1 MRKPILLL
9 LLSLLTL
16 TAAAQYRNTGD
27 YVTIRLTPDRAD
39 WTYACN
45 DSVRLNVQVV
55 QHNVAVPNITV
66 GYSWGFEQRPALRKD
81 SLRIGETGMADIA
94 LKGADVPG
102 FMTFTANVRIGG
114 DSYTN
119 YINLAFDPLHIKPT
133 TTLPE
138 DFMDWWQSELR
149 KAEAVPLEPV
159 FKHEP
164 EMSNGRADVYMVHF
178 QNHKAGSY
186 IYGML
191 TVPKT
196 PGRHAAVVEYPGA
209 GIHKFQSGNMAWADS
224 DIVCLQI
231 GIHGIPLDMPA
242 EVYQNLTNGGMA
254 NYAYLGLEHRDNYYY
269 RRVYL
274 GAAKAVDFLK
284 SLDYVDSTR
293 IGVYGGSQG
302 GLLSL
307 VVGALKPE
315 VVCVSAA
322 YPAMCENAAS
332 LFGRAEGWPRL
343 FVWRKGTDTPAIRE
357 VVKYFDAVNFA
368 RFVKQDIQFFQGYND
383 HVCMPTTTFSAYNVL
398 GSEVSQEAGKKILIT
413 PYDCSHWLYPE
424 QHAERRRWM
433 CEHLKAQKTVFIPE
447 NPQKRAKKR

>member
-1 MRKPILLL
+1 MRKTLFLLFVLGCL
-9 LLSLLTL
+9 LFVPCS
-16 TAAAQYRNTGD
+16 ASAQYRNTGN

-39 WTYACN
+39 WTYHCKS
-45 DSVRLNVQVV
+45 DVRLELQVIR
-55 QHNVAVPNITV
+55 HNVAIPNVTV
-66 GYSWGFEQRPALRKD
+66 GYTWGYEQRPALTKD
-81 SLRIGETGMADIA
+81 SLRIDKTGKTT
-94 LKGADVPG
+94 LTLHGADVPG
-102 FMTFTANVRIGG
+102 FMTFTANVRIDGEQ
-114 DSYTN
+114 YTN
-119 YINLAFDPLHIKPT
+119 YINLAFDPLRIQPT

-138 DFMDWWQSELR
+138 DFMSWWQAELK
-149 KAEAVPLEPV
+149 KAEQVPLLPV

-164 EMSNGRADVYMVHF
+164 GMSNGKADVYMVHF
-178 QNHKAGSY
+178 QNHKTGSY

-231 GIHGIPLDMPA
+231 GIHGIPLDMEA
-242 EVYQNLTNGGMA
+242 EVYQNLTNGGLA

-269 RRVYL
+269 RRVFL

-307 VVGALKPE
+307 VVAALKPE
-315 VVCVSAA
+315 VRCVSAA
-322 YPAMCENAAS
+322 YPAMCETAGS
-332 LFGRAEGWPRL
+332 RYERAEGWPRL
-343 FVWRKGTDTPAIRE
+343 FVWRKGTDTPQIRD
-357 VVKYFDAVNFA
+357 VVRYFDAVNFA
-368 RFVKQDIQFFQGYND
+368 RFVTQDIQFIQGYND
-383 HVCMPTTTFSAYNVL
+383 HVCMPTTTFSAYNVIPK
-398 GSEVSQEAGKKILIT
+398 GRKILLT

-424 QHAERRRWM
+424 QHAARRQWM
-433 CEHLKAQKTVFIPE
+433 CRML
-447 NPQKRAKKR
+447 R

>member
-1 MRKPILLL
+1 MRKTLFLLFVLGCL
-9 LLSLLTL
+9 LFVPCS
-16 TAAAQYRNTGD
+16 ASAQYRNTGN

-39 WTYACN
+39 WTYRCKS
-45 DSVRLNVQVV
+45 DVRLELQVIR
-55 QHNVAVPNITV
+55 HNVAIPNVTV
-66 GYSWGFEQRPALRKD
+66 GYTWGYEQRPALTKD
-81 SLRIGETGMADIA
+81 SLRIDKTGKTT
-94 LKGADVPG
+94 LSLHGADVPG
-102 FMTFTANVRIGG
+102 FMTFTANVRIDGEQ
-114 DSYTN
+114 YTN
-119 YINLAFDPLHIKPT
+119 YINLAFDPLRIQPT

-138 DFMDWWQSELR
+138 DFMSWWQAELK
-149 KAEAVPLEPV
+149 KAEQVPLMPV

-164 EMSNGRADVYMVHF
+164 GMSNGKADVYMVHF

-231 GIHGIPLDMPA
+231 GIHGIPLDMEA

-269 RRVYL
+269 RRVFL

-307 VVGALKPE
+307 VVAALKPE
-315 VVCVSAA
+315 VRCVSAA
-322 YPAMCENAAS
+322 YPAMCETAGS
-332 LFGRAEGWPRL
+332 RYERAEGWPRL
-343 FVWRKGTDTPAIRE
+343 FVWRKGTDTPQIRD
-357 VVKYFDAVNFA
+357 VVRYFDAVNFA
-368 RFVKQDIQFFQGYND
+368 RFVTQDIQFIQGYND
-383 HVCMPTTTFSAYNVL
+383 HVCMPTTTFSAYNVIPK
-398 GSEVSQEAGKKILIT
+398 GRKILLT

-424 QHAERRRWM
+424 QHAARRQWM
-433 CEHLKAQKTVFIPE
+433 CRML
-447 NPQKRAKKR
+447 R

>member
-1 MRKPILLL
+1 MRKNLFLLFVLGCL
-9 LLSLLTL
+9 LFVPCS
-16 TAAAQYRNTGD
+16 ASAQYRNTGN

-39 WTYACN
+39 WTYRCKS
-45 DSVRLNVQVV
+45 DVRLELQVIR
-55 QHNVAVPNITV
+55 HNVAIPNVTV
-66 GYSWGFEQRPALRKD
+66 GYTWGYEQRPALTKD
-81 SLRIGETGMADIA
+81 SLRIDKTGKTT
-94 LKGADVPG
+94 LTLHGADVPG
-102 FMTFTANVRIGG
+102 FMTFTANVRIDGEQ
-114 DSYTN
+114 YTN
-119 YINLAFDPLHIKPT
+119 YINLAFDPLRIQPT

-138 DFMDWWQSELR
+138 DFMSWWQAELK
-149 KAEAVPLEPV
+149 KAEQVPLMPV

-164 EMSNGRADVYMVHF
+164 GMSNGKADVYMVHF

-231 GIHGIPLDMPA
+231 GIHGIPLDMEA

-269 RRVYL
+269 RRVFL

-307 VVGALKPE
+307 VVAALKPE
-315 VVCVSAA
+315 VRCVSAA
-322 YPAMCENAAS
+322 YPAMCETAGS
-332 LFGRAEGWPRL
+332 RYERAEGWPRL
-343 FVWRKGTDTPAIRE
+343 FVWRKGTDTPQIRD
-357 VVKYFDAVNFA
+357 VVRYFDAVNFA
-368 RFVKQDIQFFQGYND
+368 RFVTQDIQFIQGYND
-383 HVCMPTTTFSAYNVL
+383 HVCMPTTTFSAYNIIPK
-398 GSEVSQEAGKKILIT
+398 GRKILLT

-424 QHAERRRWM
+424 QHAARRQWM
-433 CEHLKAQKTVFIPE
+433 CRML
-447 NPQKRAKKR
+447 R

>member
-1 MRKPILLL
+1 MRKTLFLLFVLGCL
-9 LLSLLTL
+9 LFVPCS
-16 TAAAQYRNTGD
+16 ASAQYRNTGN

-39 WTYACN
+39 WTYHCKS
-45 DSVRLNVQVV
+45 DVRLELQVIR
-55 QHNVAVPNITV
+55 HNVAIPNVTV
-66 GYSWGFEQRPALRKD
+66 GYTWGYEQRPALTKD
-81 SLRIGETGMADIA
+81 SLRIDKTGKTT
-94 LKGADVPG
+94 LTLHGADVPG
-102 FMTFTANVRIGG
+102 FMTFTANVRIDGEQ
-114 DSYTN
+114 YTN
-119 YINLAFDPLHIKPT
+119 YINLAFDPLRIQPT

-138 DFMDWWQSELR
+138 DFMSWWQAELK
-149 KAEAVPLEPV
+149 KAEQVPLMPV

-164 EMSNGRADVYMVHF
+164 GMSNGKADVYMVHF

-231 GIHGIPLDMPA
+231 GIHGIPLDMEA

-269 RRVYL
+269 RRVFL

-307 VVGALKPE
+307 VVAALKPE
-315 VVCVSAA
+315 VRCVSAA
-322 YPAMCENAAS
+322 YPAMCETAGS
-332 LFGRAEGWPRL
+332 RYERAEGWPRL
-343 FVWRKGTDTPAIRE
+343 FVWRKGTDTPQIRD
-357 VVKYFDAVNFA
+357 VVRYFDAVNFA
-368 RFVKQDIQFFQGYND
+368 RFVTQDIQFIQGYND
-383 HVCMPTTTFSAYNVL
+383 HVCMPTTTFSAYNVIPK
-398 GSEVSQEAGKKILIT
+398 GRKILLT

-424 QHAERRRWM
+424 QHAARRQWM
-433 CEHLKAQKTVFIPE
+433 CRML
-447 NPQKRAKKR
+447 R

>member
-1 MRKPILLL
+1 MRKTLFLLFVLGCL
-9 LLSLLTL
+9 LFVPCS
-16 TAAAQYRNTGD
+16 ASAQYRNTGN

-39 WTYACN
+39 WTYRCKS
-45 DSVRLNVQVV
+45 DVRLELQVIR
-55 QHNVAVPNITV
+55 HNVAIPNVTV
-66 GYSWGFEQRPALRKD
+66 GYTWGYEQRPALTKD
-81 SLRIGETGMADIA
+81 SLRIDKTGKTT
-94 LKGADVPG
+94 LTLHGADVPG
-102 FMTFTANVRIGG
+102 FMTFTANVRIDGEQ
-114 DSYTN
+114 YTN
-119 YINLAFDPLHIKPT
+119 YINLAFDPLRIQPT

-138 DFMDWWQSELR
+138 DFMSWWQAELK
-149 KAEAVPLEPV
+149 KAEQVPLLPV

-164 EMSNGRADVYMVHF
+164 GMSNGKADVYMVHF

-231 GIHGIPLDMPA
+231 GIHGIPLDMEA

-269 RRVYL
+269 RRVFL

-307 VVGALKPE
+307 VVAALKPE
-315 VVCVSAA
+315 VRCVSAA
-322 YPAMCENAAS
+322 YPAMCETAGS
-332 LFGRAEGWPRL
+332 RYERAEGWPRL
-343 FVWRKGTDTPAIRE
+343 FVWRKGTDTPQIRD
-357 VVKYFDAVNFA
+357 VVRYFDAVNFDTVDDH
-368 RFVKQDIQFFQGYND
+368 RFYYIGMDIPKQQIDWSLSDDYRVKDQVKYRRINF
-383 HVCMPTTTFSAYNVL
+383 PSA
-398 GSEVSQEAGKKILIT
+398 
-413 PYDCSHWLYPE
+413 
-424 QHAERRRWM
+424 
-433 CEHLKAQKTVFIPE
+433 KAKRKTIDW
-447 NPQKRAKKR
+447 

>member
-1 MRKPILLL
+1 MRKTLFLLFVLGCL
-9 LLSLLTL
+9 LFVPCS
-16 TAAAQYRNTGD
+16 ASAQYRNTGN

-39 WTYACN
+39 WTYRCKS
-45 DSVRLNVQVV
+45 DVRLELQVIR
-55 QHNVAVPNITV
+55 HNVAIPNVTV
-66 GYSWGFEQRPALRKD
+66 DYTWGYEQRPALTKD
-81 SLRIGETGMADIA
+81 SLRIDKTGKTT
-94 LKGADVPG
+94 LTLRGADVPG
-102 FMTFTANVRIGG
+102 FMTFTANVRIDGEQ
-114 DSYTN
+114 YTN
-119 YINLAFDPLHIKPT
+119 YINLAFDPLRIQPT

-138 DFMDWWQSELR
+138 DFMSWWQAELK
-149 KAEAVPLEPV
+149 KAEQVPLMPV

-164 EMSNGRADVYMVHF
+164 GMSNGKADVYMVHF

-231 GIHGIPLDMPA
+231 GIHGIPLDMEA

-307 VVGALKPE
+307 VVAALKPE
-315 VVCVSAA
+315 VRCVSAA
-322 YPAMCENAAS
+322 YPAMCETAGS
-332 LFGRAEGWPRL
+332 RYERAEGWPRL
-343 FVWRKGTDTPAIRE
+343 FVWRKGTDTPQIRD
-357 VVKYFDAVNFA
+357 VVRYFDAVNFA
-368 RFVKQDIQFFQGYND
+368 RFVTQDIQFIQGYND
-383 HVCMPTTTFSAYNVL
+383 HVCMPTTTFSAYNVIPK
-398 GSEVSQEAGKKILIT
+398 GRKILLT

-424 QHAERRRWM
+424 QHAARRQWM
-433 CEHLKAQKTVFIPE
+433 CRML
-447 NPQKRAKKR
+447 R

>member
-1 MRKPILLL
+1 MRKTLFLLFVLGCL
-9 LLSLLTL
+9 LFVPCS
-16 TAAAQYRNTGD
+16 ASAQYRNTGN

-39 WTYACN
+39 WTYRCKS
-45 DSVRLNVQVV
+45 DVRLELQVIR
-55 QHNVAVPNITV
+55 HNVAIPNVTV
-66 GYSWGFEQRPALRKD
+66 GYTWGYEQRPALTKD
-81 SLRIGETGMADIA
+81 SLRIDKTGKTT
-94 LKGADVPG
+94 LTLHGADVPG
-102 FMTFTANVRIGG
+102 FMTFTANVRIDGEQ
-114 DSYTN
+114 YTN
-119 YINLAFDPLHIKPT
+119 YINLAFDPLRIQPT

-138 DFMDWWQSELR
+138 DFMSWWQTELK
-149 KAEAVPLEPV
+149 KAEQVPLMPV

-164 EMSNGRADVYMVHF
+164 GMSNGKADVYMVHF

-196 PGRHAAVVEYPGA
+196 PGKHAAVVEYPGA

-231 GIHGIPLDMPA
+231 GIHGIPLDMEA

-269 RRVYL
+269 RRVFL

-307 VVGALKPE
+307 VVAALKPE
-315 VVCVSAA
+315 VRCVSAA
-322 YPAMCENAAS
+322 YPAMCETAGS
-332 LFGRAEGWPRL
+332 RYERAEGWPRL
-343 FVWRKGTDTPAIRE
+343 FVWRKGTDTPQIRD
-357 VVKYFDAVNFA
+357 VVRYFDAVNFA
-368 RFVKQDIQFFQGYND
+368 RFVTQDIQFIQGYND
-383 HVCMPTTTFSAYNVL
+383 HVCMPTTTFSAYNVIPK
-398 GSEVSQEAGKKILIT
+398 GRKILLT

-424 QHAERRRWM
+424 QHAARRQWM
-433 CEHLKAQKTVFIPE
+433 CRML
-447 NPQKRAKKR
+447 R

>member
-1 MRKPILLL
+1 MRKTLFLLFVLGCL
-9 LLSLLTL
+9 LFVPCS
-16 TAAAQYRNTGD
+16 ASAQYRNTGN

-39 WTYACN
+39 WTYRCKS
-45 DSVRLNVQVV
+45 DVRLELQVIR
-55 QHNVAVPNITV
+55 HNVAIPNVTV
-66 GYSWGFEQRPALRKD
+66 SYTWGYEQRPALTKD
-81 SLRIGETGMADIA
+81 SLRIDKTGKTT
-94 LKGADVPG
+94 LTLHGADVPG
-102 FMTFTANVRIGG
+102 FMTFTANVRIDGEQ
-114 DSYTN
+114 YTN
-119 YINLAFDPLHIKPT
+119 YINLAFDPLRIQPT

-138 DFMDWWQSELR
+138 DFMSWWQAELK
-149 KAEAVPLEPV
+149 KAEQVPLMPV

-164 EMSNGRADVYMVHF
+164 GMSNGKADVYMVHF

-196 PGRHAAVVEYPGA
+196 PGKHAAVVEYPGA

-231 GIHGIPLDMPA
+231 GIHGIPLDMEA

-269 RRVYL
+269 RRVFL

-307 VVGALKPE
+307 VVAALKPE
-315 VVCVSAA
+315 VRCVSAA
-322 YPAMCENAAS
+322 YPAMCETAGS
-332 LFGRAEGWPRL
+332 RYERAEGWPRL
-343 FVWRKGTDTPAIRE
+343 FVWRKGTDTPQIRD
-357 VVKYFDAVNFA
+357 VVRYFDAVNFA
-368 RFVKQDIQFFQGYND
+368 RFVTQDIQFIQGYND
-383 HVCMPTTTFSAYNVL
+383 HVCMPTTTFSAYNVIPK
-398 GSEVSQEAGKKILIT
+398 GRKILLT

-424 QHAERRRWM
+424 QHAARRQWM
-433 CEHLKAQKTVFIPE
+433 CRML
-447 NPQKRAKKR
+447 R

>member
-1 MRKPILLL
+1 MRKTLFLLFVLGCL
-9 LLSLLTL
+9 LFVPCSVS
-16 TAAAQYRNTGD
+16 AQYRNTGN

-39 WTYACN
+39 WTYRCKS
-45 DSVRLNVQVV
+45 DVRLELQVIR
-55 QHNVAVPNITV
+55 HNVAIPNVTV
-66 GYSWGFEQRPALRKD
+66 GYTWGYEQRPALTKD
-81 SLRIGETGMADIA
+81 SLRIDKTGKTT
-94 LKGADVPG
+94 LTLRGADVPG
-102 FMTFTANVRIGG
+102 FMTFTANVRIDGEQ
-114 DSYTN
+114 YTN
-119 YINLAFDPLHIKPT
+119 YINLAFDPLRIQPT

-138 DFMDWWQSELR
+138 DFMSWWQAELK
-149 KAEAVPLEPV
+149 KAEQVPLLPV

-164 EMSNGRADVYMVHF
+164 GMSNGKADVYMVHF

-231 GIHGIPLDMPA
+231 GIHGIPLDMEA

-269 RRVYL
+269 RRVFL

-307 VVGALKPE
+307 VVAALKPE
-315 VVCVSAA
+315 VRCVSAA
-322 YPAMCENAAS
+322 YPAMCETAGS
-332 LFGRAEGWPRL
+332 RYERAEGWPRL
-343 FVWRKGTDTPAIRE
+343 FVWRKGTDTPQIRD
-357 VVKYFDAVNFA
+357 VVRYFDAVNFA
-368 RFVKQDIQFFQGYND
+368 RFVTQDIQFIQGYND
-383 HVCMPTTTFSAYNVL
+383 HVCMPTTTFSAYNVIPK
-398 GSEVSQEAGKKILIT
+398 GRKILLT

-424 QHAERRRWM
+424 QHAARRQWM
-433 CEHLKAQKTVFIPE
+433 CRML
-447 NPQKRAKKR
+447 R

>member
-1 MRKPILLL
+1 MRKTLFLLFVLGCL
-9 LLSLLTL
+9 LFVPCS
-16 TAAAQYRNTGD
+16 ASAQYRNTGN

-39 WTYACN
+39 WTYRCKS
-45 DSVRLNVQVV
+45 DVRLELQVIR
-55 QHNVAVPNITV
+55 HNVAIPNVTV
-66 GYSWGFEQRPALRKD
+66 GYTWGYEQRPALTKD
-81 SLRIGETGMADIA
+81 SLRIDKTGKTT
-94 LKGADVPG
+94 LTLHGADVPG
-102 FMTFTANVRIGG
+102 FMTFTANVRIDGEQ
-114 DSYTN
+114 YTN
-119 YINLAFDPLHIKPT
+119 YINLAFDPLRIQPT

-138 DFMDWWQSELR
+138 DFMSWWQAELK
-149 KAEAVPLEPV
+149 KAEQVPLMPV

-164 EMSNGRADVYMVHF
+164 GMSNGKADVYMVHF

-231 GIHGIPLDMPA
+231 GIHGIPLDMEA

-269 RRVYL
+269 RRVFL

-307 VVGALKPE
+307 VVAALKPE
-315 VVCVSAA
+315 VRCVSAA
-322 YPAMCENAAS
+322 YPAMCETAGS
-332 LFGRAEGWPRL
+332 RYERAEGWPRL
-343 FVWRKGTDTPAIRE
+343 FVWRKGTDTPQIRD
-357 VVKYFDAVNFA
+357 VVRYFDAVNFA
-368 RFVKQDIQFFQGYND
+368 RFVTQDIQFIQGYND
-383 HVCMPTTTFSAYNVL
+383 HVCMPTTTFSAYNVIPK
-398 GSEVSQEAGKKILIT
+398 GRKILLT

-424 QHAERRRWM
+424 QHAARRQWM
-433 CEHLKAQKTVFIPE
+433 CRML
-447 NPQKRAKKR
+447 R

>member
-1 MRKPILLL
+1 MRKTLFLLFVLGCL
-9 LLSLLTL
+9 LFVPCS
-16 TAAAQYRNTGD
+16 ASAQYRNTGN

-39 WTYACN
+39 WTYRCKS
-45 DSVRLNVQVV
+45 DVRLELQVIR
-55 QHNVAVPNITV
+55 HNVAIPNVTV
-66 GYSWGFEQRPALRKD
+66 GYTWGYEQRPALTKD
-81 SLRIGETGMADIA
+81 SLRIDKTGKTT
-94 LKGADVPG
+94 LTLHGADVPG
-102 FMTFTANVRIGG
+102 FMTFTANVRIDGEQ
-114 DSYTN
+114 YTN
-119 YINLAFDPLHIKPT
+119 YINLAFDPLRIQPT

-138 DFMDWWQSELR
+138 DFMSWWQAEL
-149 KAEAVPLEPV
+149 KNAEQVPLMPV

-164 EMSNGRADVYMVHF
+164 GMSNGKADVYMVHF

-196 PGRHAAVVEYPGA
+196 PGKHAAVVEYPGA

-231 GIHGIPLDMPA
+231 GIHGIPLDMEA

-269 RRVYL
+269 RRVFL

-307 VVGALKPE
+307 VVAALKPE
-315 VVCVSAA
+315 VRCVSAA
-322 YPAMCENAAS
+322 YPAMCETAGS
-332 LFGRAEGWPRL
+332 RYERAEGWPRL
-343 FVWRKGTDTPAIRE
+343 FVWRKGTDTPQIRD
-357 VVKYFDAVNFA
+357 VVRYFDAVNFA
-368 RFVKQDIQFFQGYND
+368 RFVTQDIQFIQGYND
-383 HVCMPTTTFSAYNVL
+383 HVCMPTTTFSAYNVIPK
-398 GSEVSQEAGKKILIT
+398 GRKILLT

-424 QHAERRRWM
+424 QHAARRQWM
-433 CEHLKAQKTVFIPE
+433 CRML
-447 NPQKRAKKR
+447 R

>member
-1 MRKPILLL
+1 MKRILHILLL
-9 LLSLLTL
+9 TL
-16 TAAAQYRNTGD
+16 MAAGVSAQYRNTGS
-27 YVTIRLTPDRAD
+27 YVTVRMTPDRAD
-39 WTYACN
+39 WTYSCR
-45 DSVRLNVQVV
+45 DNVHLSLFVER
-55 QHNVAVPNITV
+55 HNVAIPNVTV
-66 GYSWGFEQRPALRKD
+66 SYSWGYEQRPAILKD
-81 SLRIGETGMADIA
+81 SLRIDKSGIA
-94 LKGADVPG
+94 TVTLKGADKPG
-102 FMTFTANVRIGG
+102 FMTFTATVKVDGE
-114 DSYTN
+114 SYTN
-119 YINLAFDPLHIKPT
+119 YINLAFDPLKIKPT

-138 DFMDWWQSELR
+138 DFMTWWQSELR
-149 KAEAVPLEPV
+149 KAEAVPLQPV

-164 EMSNGRADVYMVHF
+164 EMSNGKADVYMVHF

-196 PGRHAAVVEYPGA
+196 AGKHAAVVEYPGA

-242 EVYQNLTNGGMA
+242 EVYQNLTNGGMT

-307 VVGALKPE
+307 VVAALKPE
-315 VVCVSAA
+315 VRCVSAA
-322 YPAMCENAAS
+322 YPAMCETAGS
-332 LFGRAEGWPRL
+332 RYDRAEGWPRL
-343 FVWRKGTDTPAIRE
+343 FVWRKGTDIQQIRD
-357 VVKYFDAVNFA
+357 VVPYFDAVNFA
-368 RFVKQDIQFFQGYND
+368 RFVTQDIQFFQGYND

-398 GSEVSQEAGKKILIT
+398 PKGHKTLIT

-424 QHAERRRWM
+424 QHAARIRWM
-433 CEHLKAQKTVFIPE
+433 CRHLKQTQFSTYK
-447 NPQKRAKKR
+447 Q

>member
-1 MRKPILLL
+1 MRKNLFLLFVLGCL
-9 LLSLLTL
+9 LFVPCS
-16 TAAAQYRNTGD
+16 ASAQYRNTGN

-39 WTYACN
+39 WTYRCKS
-45 DSVRLNVQVV
+45 DVRLELQVIR
-55 QHNVAVPNITV
+55 HNVAIPNVTV
-66 GYSWGFEQRPALRKD
+66 GYTWGYEQRPALTKD
-81 SLRIGETGMADIA
+81 SLRIDKIGKTT
-94 LKGADVPG
+94 LTLHGADVPG
-102 FMTFTANVRIGG
+102 FMTFTANVRIDGEQ
-114 DSYTN
+114 YTN
-119 YINLAFDPLHIKPT
+119 YINLAFDPLRIQPT

-138 DFMDWWQSELR
+138 DFMSWWQAELK
-149 KAEAVPLEPV
+149 KAEQVPLMPV

-164 EMSNGRADVYMVHF
+164 GMSNGKADVYMVHF

-231 GIHGIPLDMPA
+231 GIHGIPLDMEA

-307 VVGALKPE
+307 VVAALKPE
-315 VVCVSAA
+315 VRCVSAA
-322 YPAMCENAAS
+322 YPAMCETAGS
-332 LFGRAEGWPRL
+332 RYERAEGWPRL
-343 FVWRKGTDTPAIRE
+343 FVWRKGTDTPQIRD
-357 VVKYFDAVNFA
+357 VVRYFDAVNFA
-368 RFVKQDIQFFQGYND
+368 RFVTQDIQFIQGYND
-383 HVCMPTTTFSAYNVL
+383 HVCMPTTTFSAYNVIPK
-398 GSEVSQEAGKKILIT
+398 GRKILLT

-424 QHAERRRWM
+424 QHAARRQWM
-433 CEHLKAQKTVFIPE
+433 CRML
-447 NPQKRAKKR
+447 R

>member
-1 MRKPILLL
+1 MRKTLFLLFVLGCL
-9 LLSLLTL
+9 LFVPCS
-16 TAAAQYRNTGD
+16 ASAQYRNTGN

-39 WTYACN
+39 WTYRCKS
-45 DSVRLNVQVV
+45 DVRLELQVIR
-55 QHNVAVPNITV
+55 HNVAIPNVTV
-66 GYSWGFEQRPALRKD
+66 GYTWGYEQRPALTKD
-81 SLRIGETGMADIA
+81 SLRIDKTGKTT
-94 LKGADVPG
+94 LTLHGADVPG
-102 FMTFTANVRIGG
+102 FMTFTANVRIDGEQ
-114 DSYTN
+114 YTN
-119 YINLAFDPLHIKPT
+119 YINLAFDPLRIQPT

-138 DFMDWWQSELR
+138 DFMSWWQAELK
-149 KAEAVPLEPV
+149 KAEQVPLMPV

-164 EMSNGRADVYMVHF
+164 GMSNGKADVYMVHF

-196 PGRHAAVVEYPGA
+196 PGKHAAVVEYPGA

-231 GIHGIPLDMPA
+231 GIHGIPLDMEA

-269 RRVYL
+269 RRVFL

-307 VVGALKPE
+307 VVAALKPE
-315 VVCVSAA
+315 VRCVSAA
-322 YPAMCENAAS
+322 YPAMCETAGS
-332 LFGRAEGWPRL
+332 RYERAEGWPRL
-343 FVWRKGTDTPAIRE
+343 FVWRKGTETPQIRD
-357 VVKYFDAVNFA
+357 VVRYFDAVNFA
-368 RFVKQDIQFFQGYND
+368 RFVTQDIQFIQGYND
-383 HVCMPTTTFSAYNVL
+383 HVCMPTTTFSAYNVIPK
-398 GSEVSQEAGKKILIT
+398 GRKILLT

-424 QHAERRRWM
+424 QHAARRQWM
-433 CEHLKAQKTVFIPE
+433 CRML
-447 NPQKRAKKR
+447 R

>member
-1 MRKPILLL
+1 MRKTLFLLFVLGCL
-9 LLSLLTL
+9 LFVPCS
-16 TAAAQYRNTGD
+16 ASAQYRNTGN

-39 WTYACN
+39 WTYHCKS
-45 DSVRLNVQVV
+45 DVRLELQVIR
-55 QHNVAVPNITV
+55 HNVAIPNVTV
-66 GYSWGFEQRPALRKD
+66 GYTWGYEQRPALTKD
-81 SLRIGETGMADIA
+81 SLRIDKTGKTT
-94 LKGADVPG
+94 LTLHGADVPG
-102 FMTFTANVRIGG
+102 FMTFTANVRIDGEQ
-114 DSYTN
+114 YTN
-119 YINLAFDPLHIKPT
+119 YINLAFDPLRIQPT

-138 DFMDWWQSELR
+138 DFMSWWQAELK
-149 KAEAVPLEPV
+149 KAEQVPLMPV

-164 EMSNGRADVYMVHF
+164 GMSNGKADVYMVHF

-231 GIHGIPLDMPA
+231 GIHGIPLDMEA

-307 VVGALKPE
+307 VVAALKPE
-315 VVCVSAA
+315 VRCVSAA
-322 YPAMCENAAS
+322 YPAMCETAGS
-332 LFGRAEGWPRL
+332 RYERAEGWPRL
-343 FVWRKGTDTPAIRE
+343 FVWRKGTDTPQIRD
-357 VVKYFDAVNFA
+357 VVRYFDAVNFA
-368 RFVKQDIQFFQGYND
+368 RFVTQDIQFIQGYND
-383 HVCMPTTTFSAYNVL
+383 HVCMPTTTFSAYNVIPK
-398 GSEVSQEAGKKILIT
+398 GRKILLT

-424 QHAERRRWM
+424 QHAARRQWM
-433 CEHLKAQKTVFIPE
+433 CRML
-447 NPQKRAKKR
+447 R

>member
-1 MRKPILLL
+1 MRKTLFLLFVLGCL
-9 LLSLLTL
+9 LFVPCS
-16 TAAAQYRNTGD
+16 AQYRNTGN
-27 YVTIRLTPDRAD
+27 YVTVRLTPDRAD
-39 WTYACN
+39 WTYRCKS
-45 DSVRLNVQVV
+45 DVRLELQVIR
-55 QHNVAVPNITV
+55 HNVAIPNVTV
-66 GYSWGFEQRPALRKD
+66 GYTWGYEQRPALTKD
-81 SLRIGETGMADIA
+81 SLRIDKTGKTT
-94 LKGADVPG
+94 LTLRGADVPG
-102 FMTFTANVRIGG
+102 FMTFTANVRIDGEQ
-114 DSYTN
+114 YTN
-119 YINLAFDPLHIKPT
+119 YINLAFDPLRIQPT

-138 DFMDWWQSELR
+138 DFMSWWQAELK
-149 KAEAVPLEPV
+149 KAEQVPLMPV

-164 EMSNGRADVYMVHF
+164 GMSNGKADVYMVHF

-196 PGRHAAVVEYPGA
+196 PGKHAAVVEYPGA

-231 GIHGIPLDMPA
+231 GIHGIPLDMEA

-269 RRVYL
+269 RRVFL

-307 VVGALKPE
+307 VVAALKPE
-315 VVCVSAA
+315 VRCVSAA
-322 YPAMCENAAS
+322 YPAMCETAGS
-332 LFGRAEGWPRL
+332 RYERAEGWPRL
-343 FVWRKGTDTPAIRE
+343 FVWRKGTDTPQIRD
-357 VVKYFDAVNFA
+357 VVRYFDAVNFA
-368 RFVKQDIQFFQGYND
+368 RFVTQDIQFIQGYND
-383 HVCMPTTTFSAYNVL
+383 HVCMPTTTFSAYNVIPK
-398 GSEVSQEAGKKILIT
+398 GRKILLT

-424 QHAERRRWM
+424 QHAARRQWM
-433 CEHLKAQKTVFIPE
+433 CRML
-447 NPQKRAKKR
+447 R

>member
-1 MRKPILLL
+1 MKKQINTSSPKVGEGDRLRWRSMTLLL
-9 LLSLLTL
+9 LVLCSLLL
-16 TAAAQYRNTGD
+16 APSLSAQYRNIGN
-27 YVTIRLTPDRAD
+27 YVRIQLELERGA
-39 WTYACN
+39 WNYSCN
-45 DSVRLNVQVV
+45 SNVRLDIRVIQN
-55 QHNVAVPNITV
+55 NVALSDVTV
-66 GYSWGFEQRPALRKD
+66 GYTWGYEQQPAILKD
-81 SLRIGETGMADIA
+81 SLRIGKSGMASIS
-94 LKGADVPG
+94 LKGGDKPG
-102 FMTFTANVRIGG
+102 FMTFTATVQVDGE
-114 DSYTN
+114 SYTN
-119 YINLAFDPLHIKPT
+119 YINLGFDPMKIQPT

-138 DFMDWWQSELR
+138 DFMSWWQDELK
-149 KAEAVPLEPV
+149 KAEAVPLLPV

-164 EMSNGRADVYMVHF
+164 EMSNGKADVYMVHF

-196 PGRHAAVVEYPGA
+196 QGKHAAVVEYPGA

-269 RRVYL
+269 RRVCL

-302 GLLSL
+302 GYLSL

-315 VVCVSAA
+315 VRCVSAA
-322 YPAMCENAAS
+322 YPAMCETAGS
-332 LFGRAEGWPRL
+332 RYERAEGWPRL
-343 FVWRKGTDTPAIRE
+343 FVWRKGTDTPQIRD
-357 VVKYFDAVNFA
+357 VVRYFDAVNFA
-368 RFVKQDIQFFQGYND
+368 RFVTQDLQFIQGYND
-383 HVCMPTTTFSAYNVL
+383 HVCMPTTTFSAYNVIPK
-398 GSEVSQEAGKKILIT
+398 GRKILIT
-413 PYDCSHWLYPE
+413 PL
-424 QHAERRRWM
+424 R
-433 CEHLKAQKTVFIPE
+433 
-447 NPQKRAKKR
+447 

>member
-1 MRKPILLL
+1 MRKTLFLLFVLGCL
-9 LLSLLTL
+9 LFVPCS
-16 TAAAQYRNTGD
+16 ASAQYRNTGN

-39 WTYACN
+39 WTYHCKS
-45 DSVRLNVQVV
+45 DVRLELQVIR
-55 QHNVAVPNITV
+55 HNVAIPNVTV
-66 GYSWGFEQRPALRKD
+66 GYTWGYEQRPALTKD
-81 SLRIGETGMADIA
+81 SLRIDKTGKTT
-94 LKGADVPG
+94 LTLHGADVPG
-102 FMTFTANVRIGG
+102 FMTFTANVRIDGEQ
-114 DSYTN
+114 YTN
-119 YINLAFDPLHIKPT
+119 YINLAFDPLRIQPT

-138 DFMDWWQSELR
+138 DFMSWWQAELK
-149 KAEAVPLEPV
+149 KAEQVPLMPV

-164 EMSNGRADVYMVHF
+164 GMSNGKADVYMVHF

-196 PGRHAAVVEYPGA
+196 PGKHAAVVEYPGA

-231 GIHGIPLDMPA
+231 GIHGIPLDMEA

-269 RRVYL
+269 RRVFL

-307 VVGALKPE
+307 VVAALKPE
-315 VVCVSAA
+315 VRCVSVA
-322 YPAMCENAAS
+322 YPAMCETAGS
-332 LFGRAEGWPRL
+332 RYERAEGWPRL
-343 FVWRKGTDTPAIRE
+343 FVWRKGTDTPQIRD
-357 VVKYFDAVNFA
+357 VVRYFDAVNFA
-368 RFVKQDIQFFQGYND
+368 RFVTQDLQFIQGYND
-383 HVCMPTTTFSAYNVL
+383 HVCMPTTTFSAYNVIPK
-398 GSEVSQEAGKKILIT
+398 GRKILLT

-424 QHAERRRWM
+424 QHAARRQWM
-433 CEHLKAQKTVFIPE
+433 CRML
-447 NPQKRAKKR
+447 R

>member
-1 MRKPILLL
+1 MRKTLFLLFVLGCL
-9 LLSLLTL
+9 LFVPCS
-16 TAAAQYRNTGD
+16 ASAQYRNTGN

-39 WTYACN
+39 WTYHCKS
-45 DSVRLNVQVV
+45 DVRLELQVIR
-55 QHNVAVPNITV
+55 HNVAIPNVTV
-66 GYSWGFEQRPALRKD
+66 GYTWGYEQRPALTKD
-81 SLRIGETGMADIA
+81 SLRIDKTGKTT
-94 LKGADVPG
+94 LTLHGADVPG
-102 FMTFTANVRIGG
+102 FMTFTANVRIDGEQ
-114 DSYTN
+114 YTN
-119 YINLAFDPLHIKPT
+119 YINLAFDPLRIQPT

-138 DFMDWWQSELR
+138 DFMSWWQAELK
-149 KAEAVPLEPV
+149 KAEQVPLMPV

-164 EMSNGRADVYMVHF
+164 GMSNGKADVYMVHF

-196 PGRHAAVVEYPGA
+196 PGKHAAVVEYPGA

-231 GIHGIPLDMPA
+231 GIHGIPLDMEA

-269 RRVYL
+269 RRVFL

-307 VVGALKPE
+307 VVAALKPE
-315 VVCVSAA
+315 VRCVSAA
-322 YPAMCENAAS
+322 YPAMCETAGS
-332 LFGRAEGWPRL
+332 RYERAEGWPRL
-343 FVWRKGTDTPAIRE
+343 FVWRKGTDTPQIRD
-357 VVKYFDAVNFA
+357 VVRYFDAVNFA
-368 RFVKQDIQFFQGYND
+368 RFVTQDIQFIQGYND
-383 HVCMPTTTFSAYNVL
+383 HVCMPTTTFSAYNVIPK
-398 GSEVSQEAGKKILIT
+398 GRKILLT

-424 QHAERRRWM
+424 QHAARRQWM
-433 CEHLKAQKTVFIPE
+433 CRML
-447 NPQKRAKKR
+447 R

>member
-1 MRKPILLL
+1 MRKTLFLLFVLGCL
-9 LLSLLTL
+9 LFVPCS
-16 TAAAQYRNTGD
+16 ASAQYRNTGN

-39 WTYACN
+39 WTYHCKS
-45 DSVRLNVQVV
+45 DVRLELQVIR
-55 QHNVAVPNITV
+55 HNVAIPNVTV
-66 GYSWGFEQRPALRKD
+66 GYTWGYEQRPALTKD
-81 SLRIGETGMADIA
+81 SLRIDKTGKTT
-94 LKGADVPG
+94 LTLRGADVPG
-102 FMTFTANVRIGG
+102 FMTFTANVRIDGEQ
-114 DSYTN
+114 YTN
-119 YINLAFDPLHIKPT
+119 YINLAFDPLRIQPT

-138 DFMDWWQSELR
+138 DFMSWWQAELK
-149 KAEAVPLEPV
+149 KAEQVPLMPV

-164 EMSNGRADVYMVHF
+164 GMSNGKADVYMVHF

-196 PGRHAAVVEYPGA
+196 PGKHAAVVEYPGA

-231 GIHGIPLDMPA
+231 GIHGIPLDMEA

-269 RRVYL
+269 RRVFL

-307 VVGALKPE
+307 VVAALKPE
-315 VVCVSAA
+315 VRCVSAA
-322 YPAMCENAAS
+322 YPAMCETAGS
-332 LFGRAEGWPRL
+332 RYERAEGWPRL
-343 FVWRKGTDTPAIRE
+343 FVWRKGTDTPQIRD
-357 VVKYFDAVNFA
+357 VVRYFDAVNFA
-368 RFVKQDIQFFQGYND
+368 RFVTQDIQFIQGYND
-383 HVCMPTTTFSAYNVL
+383 HVCMPTTTFSAYNVIPK
-398 GSEVSQEAGKKILIT
+398 GRKILLT

-424 QHAERRRWM
+424 QHAARRQWM
-433 CEHLKAQKTVFIPE
+433 CRML
-447 NPQKRAKKR
+447 R

>member
-1 MRKPILLL
+1 MRKTLFLLFVLGCL
-9 LLSLLTL
+9 LFVPCS
-16 TAAAQYRNTGD
+16 ASAQYRNTGN

-39 WTYACN
+39 WTYRCKS
-45 DSVRLNVQVV
+45 DVRLELQVIR
-55 QHNVAVPNITV
+55 HNVAIPNVTV
-66 GYSWGFEQRPALRKD
+66 GYTWGYEQRPALTKD
-81 SLRIGETGMADIA
+81 SLRIDKTGKTT
-94 LKGADVPG
+94 LTLHGADVPG
-102 FMTFTANVRIGG
+102 FMTFTANVRIDGEQ
-114 DSYTN
+114 YTN
-119 YINLAFDPLHIKPT
+119 YINLAFDPLRIQPT

-138 DFMDWWQSELR
+138 DFMSWWQAELK
-149 KAEAVPLEPV
+149 KAEQVPLLPV

-164 EMSNGRADVYMVHF
+164 GMSNGKADVYMVHF

-231 GIHGIPLDMPA
+231 GIHGIPLDMEA

-269 RRVYL
+269 RRVFL

-307 VVGALKPE
+307 VVAALKPE
-315 VVCVSAA
+315 VRCVSAT
-322 YPAMCENAAS
+322 YPAMCETAGS
-332 LFGRAEGWPRL
+332 RYERAEGWPRL
-343 FVWRKGTDTPAIRE
+343 FVWRKGTDTPQIRD
-357 VVKYFDAVNFA
+357 VVRYFDAVNFA
-368 RFVKQDIQFFQGYND
+368 RFVTQDIQFIQGYND
-383 HVCMPTTTFSAYNVL
+383 HVCMPTTTFSAYNVIPK
-398 GSEVSQEAGKKILIT
+398 GRKILLT

-424 QHAERRRWM
+424 QHAARRQWM
-433 CEHLKAQKTVFIPE
+433 CRML
-447 NPQKRAKKR
+447 R

>member
-1 MRKPILLL
+1 MRKTLFLLFVLGCL
-9 LLSLLTL
+9 LFVPCS
-16 TAAAQYRNTGD
+16 ASAQYRNTGN

-39 WTYACN
+39 WTYRCKS
-45 DSVRLNVQVV
+45 DVRLELQVIR
-55 QHNVAVPNITV
+55 HNVAIPNVTV
-66 GYSWGFEQRPALRKD
+66 GYTWGYEQRPALTKD
-81 SLRIGETGMADIA
+81 SLRIDKTGKTT
-94 LKGADVPG
+94 LTLHGADVPG
-102 FMTFTANVRIGG
+102 FMTFTANVRIDGEQ
-114 DSYTN
+114 YTN
-119 YINLAFDPLHIKPT
+119 YINLAFDPLRIQPT

-138 DFMDWWQSELR
+138 DFMSWWQAELK
-149 KAEAVPLEPV
+149 KAEQVPLLPV

-164 EMSNGRADVYMVHF
+164 GMSNGKADVYMVHF

-196 PGRHAAVVEYPGA
+196 PGKHAAVVEYPGA

-231 GIHGIPLDMPA
+231 GIHGIPLDMEA

-269 RRVYL
+269 RRVFL

-284 SLDYVDSTR
+284 TLDYVDSTR

-307 VVGALKPE
+307 VVAALKPE
-315 VVCVSAA
+315 VRCVSAA
-322 YPAMCENAAS
+322 YPAMCETAGS
-332 LFGRAEGWPRL
+332 RYERAEGWPRL
-343 FVWRKGTDTPAIRE
+343 FVWRKGTDTPQIRD
-357 VVKYFDAVNFA
+357 VVRYFDAVNFA
-368 RFVKQDIQFFQGYND
+368 RFVTQDIQFIQGYND
-383 HVCMPTTTFSAYNVL
+383 HVCMPTTTFSAYNVIPK
-398 GSEVSQEAGKKILIT
+398 GRKILLT

-424 QHAERRRWM
+424 QHAARRQWM
-433 CEHLKAQKTVFIPE
+433 CRML
-447 NPQKRAKKR
+447 R

>member
-1 MRKPILLL
+1 MKKQLIYTLLVLCSLLL
-9 LLSLLTL
+9 VPYSAL
-16 TAAAQYRNTGD
+16 AQYRNTGN

-39 WTYACN
+39 WTYRCKS
-45 DSVRLNVQVV
+45 DVRLELQVIR
-55 QHNVAVPNITV
+55 HNVAIPNVTV
-66 GYSWGFEQRPALRKD
+66 GYTWGYEQRPALTKD
-81 SLRIGETGMADIA
+81 SLRIDKTGKTT
-94 LKGADVPG
+94 LTLHGADVPG
-102 FMTFTANVRIGG
+102 FMTFTANVRIDGEQ
-114 DSYTN
+114 YTN
-119 YINLAFDPLHIKPT
+119 YINLAFDPLRIQPT

-138 DFMDWWQSELR
+138 DFMSWWQAELK
-149 KAEAVPLEPV
+149 KAEQVPLLPV

-164 EMSNGRADVYMVHF
+164 GMSNGKADVYMVHF

-231 GIHGIPLDMPA
+231 GIHGIPLDMEA

-269 RRVYL
+269 RRVFL

-307 VVGALKPE
+307 VVAALKPE
-315 VVCVSAA
+315 VRCVSAA
-322 YPAMCENAAS
+322 YPAMCETAGS
-332 LFGRAEGWPRL
+332 RYERAEGWPRL
-343 FVWRKGTDTPAIRE
+343 FVWRKGTDTPQIRD
-357 VVKYFDAVNFA
+357 VVRYFDAVNFA
-368 RFVKQDIQFFQGYND
+368 RFVTQDIQFFQGYND
-383 HVCMPTTTFSAYNVL
+383 HVCMPTTTFSAYNVIPK
-398 GSEVSQEAGKKILIT
+398 GRKILLT

-424 QHAERRRWM
+424 QHAARRQWM
-433 CEHLKAQKTVFIPE
+433 CRML
-447 NPQKRAKKR
+447 R

>member
-1 MRKPILLL
+1 MRKQLYTLFLLL
-9 LLSLLTL
+9 LPLVV
-16 TAAAQYRNTGD
+16 AAQYRNTGN
-27 YVTIRLTPDRAD
+27 YVTVRLTPDRAD
-39 WTYACN
+39 WTYRCKS
-45 DSVRLNVQVV
+45 DVRLEVQVIR
-55 QHNVAVPNITV
+55 HNVAVPNVTV
-66 GYSWGFEQRPALRKD
+66 GYTWGYEQRPALLKD
-81 SLRIGETGMADIA
+81 SLRIDKTGKASLT

-102 FMTFTANVRIGG
+102 FMTFTTSVRV
-114 DSYTN
+114 DDETYTN
-119 YINLAFDPLHIKPT
+119 YINLAFEPQRIKPT
-133 TTLPE
+133 TTLPD
-138 DFMDWWQSELR
+138 DFMEWWQSELK
-149 KAEAVPLEPV
+149 KAEAVPLQPV

-164 EMSNGRADVYMVHF
+164 EMSNGKADVYMVHF
-178 QNHKAGSY
+178 LNHKAGSY

-196 PGRHAAVVEYPGA
+196 PGKHAAVVEYPGA

-307 VVGALKPE
+307 VVAALKPE
-315 VVCVSAA
+315 VRCVSAA
-322 YPAMCENAAS
+322 YPAMCETAGS
-332 LFGRAEGWPRL
+332 RYDRAEGWPRL
-343 FVWRKGTDTPAIRE
+343 FVWRKGTDTPQIRE
-357 VVKYFDAVNFA
+357 VVRYFDAVNFA
-368 RFVKQDIQFFQGYND
+368 RFVKQDIQFIQGYND
-383 HVCMPTTTFSAYNVL
+383 HVCMPTTTFSAYNVIPK
-398 GSEVSQEAGKKILIT
+398 GHKTLIT

-424 QHAERRRWM
+424 QHTARRQWM
-433 CEHLKAQKTVFIPE
+433 CRLL
-447 NPQKRAKKR
+447 R

>member
-1 MRKPILLL
+1 MRKTLFLLFVLGCL
-9 LLSLLTL
+9 LFVPCS
-16 TAAAQYRNTGD
+16 ASAQYRNTGN

-39 WTYACN
+39 WTYHCKS
-45 DSVRLNVQVV
+45 DVRLELQVIR
-55 QHNVAVPNITV
+55 HNVAIPNVTV
-66 GYSWGFEQRPALRKD
+66 GYTWGYEQRPALTKD
-81 SLRIGETGMADIA
+81 SLRIDKTGKTT
-94 LKGADVPG
+94 LTLHGADVPG
-102 FMTFTANVRIGG
+102 FMTFTANVRIDGEQ
-114 DSYTN
+114 YTN
-119 YINLAFDPLHIKPT
+119 YINLAFDPLRIQPT

-138 DFMDWWQSELR
+138 DFMSWWQAELK
-149 KAEAVPLEPV
+149 KAEQVPLMPV

-164 EMSNGRADVYMVHF
+164 GMSNGKADVYMVHF

-196 PGRHAAVVEYPGA
+196 PGKHAAVVEYPGA

-231 GIHGIPLDMPA
+231 GIHGIPLDMEA

-269 RRVYL
+269 RRVFL

-307 VVGALKPE
+307 VVAALKPE
-315 VVCVSAA
+315 VRCVSAA
-322 YPAMCENAAS
+322 YPAMCETAGS
-332 LFGRAEGWPRL
+332 RYERAEGWPRL
-343 FVWRKGTDTPAIRE
+343 FVWRKGTDTPQIRD
-357 VVKYFDAVNFA
+357 VVRYFDAVNFA
-368 RFVKQDIQFFQGYND
+368 RFVTQDIQFIQGYND
-383 HVCMPTTTFSAYNVL
+383 HVCMPTTTFSAYNVIPK
-398 GSEVSQEAGKKILIT
+398 GRKILLT
-413 PYDCSHWLYPE
+413 PYDCS
-424 QHAERRRWM
+424 
-433 CEHLKAQKTVFIPE
+433 
-447 NPQKRAKKR
+447 

>member
-1 MRKPILLL
+1 MRKTLFLLFVLGCL
-9 LLSLLTL
+9 LFVPCS
-16 TAAAQYRNTGD
+16 ASAQYRNTGN

-39 WTYACN
+39 WTYRCKS
-45 DSVRLNVQVV
+45 DVRLELQVIR
-55 QHNVAVPNITV
+55 HNVAIPNVTV
-66 GYSWGFEQRPALRKD
+66 GYTWGYEQRPALTKD
-81 SLRIGETGMADIA
+81 SLRIDKTGKTT
-94 LKGADVPG
+94 LTLRGADVPG
-102 FMTFTANVRIGG
+102 FMTFTANVRIDGEQ
-114 DSYTN
+114 YTN
-119 YINLAFDPLHIKPT
+119 YINLAFDPLRIQPT

-138 DFMDWWQSELR
+138 DFMSWWQAELK
-149 KAEAVPLEPV
+149 KAEQVPLLPV

-164 EMSNGRADVYMVHF
+164 GMSNGKADVYMVHF

-196 PGRHAAVVEYPGA
+196 PGKHAAVVEYPGA

-231 GIHGIPLDMPA
+231 GIHGIPLDMEA

-269 RRVYL
+269 RRVFL

-307 VVGALKPE
+307 VVAALKPE
-315 VVCVSAA
+315 VRCVSAA
-322 YPAMCENAAS
+322 YPAMCETAGS
-332 LFGRAEGWPRL
+332 RYERAEGWPRL
-343 FVWRKGTDTPAIRE
+343 FVWRKGTDTPQIRD
-357 VVKYFDAVNFA
+357 VVRYFDAVNFA
-368 RFVKQDIQFFQGYND
+368 RFVTQDIQFIQGYND
-383 HVCMPTTTFSAYNVL
+383 HVCMPTTTFSAYNVIPK
-398 GSEVSQEAGKKILIT
+398 GRKILLT

-424 QHAERRRWM
+424 QHAARRQWM
-433 CEHLKAQKTVFIPE
+433 CRML
-447 NPQKRAKKR
+447 R

>member
-1 MRKPILLL
+1 MRKNLFLLFVLGCL
-9 LLSLLTL
+9 LFVPCS
-16 TAAAQYRNTGD
+16 ASAQYRNTGN

-39 WTYACN
+39 WTYHCKS
-45 DSVRLNVQVV
+45 DVRLELQVIR
-55 QHNVAVPNITV
+55 HNVAIPNVTV
-66 GYSWGFEQRPALRKD
+66 GYTWGYEQRPALTKD
-81 SLRIGETGMADIA
+81 SLRIDKTGKTT
-94 LKGADVPG
+94 LTLHGADVPG
-102 FMTFTANVRIGG
+102 FMTFTANVRIDGEQ
-114 DSYTN
+114 YTN
-119 YINLAFDPLHIKPT
+119 YINLAFDPLRIQPT

-138 DFMDWWQSELR
+138 DFMSWWQAELK
-149 KAEAVPLEPV
+149 KAEQVPLMPV

-164 EMSNGRADVYMVHF
+164 GMSNGKADVYMVHF

-231 GIHGIPLDMPA
+231 GIHGIPLDMEA

-269 RRVYL
+269 RRVFL

-307 VVGALKPE
+307 VVAALKPE
-315 VVCVSAA
+315 VRCVSAA
-322 YPAMCENAAS
+322 YPAMCETAGS
-332 LFGRAEGWPRL
+332 RYERAEGWPRL
-343 FVWRKGTDTPAIRE
+343 FVWRKGTDTPQIRD
-357 VVKYFDAVNFA
+357 VVRYFDAVNFA
-368 RFVKQDIQFFQGYND
+368 RFVTQDIQFIQGYND
-383 HVCMPTTTFSAYNVL
+383 HVCMPTTTFSAYNVIPK
-398 GSEVSQEAGKKILIT
+398 GRKILLT

-424 QHAERRRWM
+424 QHAARRQWM
-433 CEHLKAQKTVFIPE
+433 CRML
-447 NPQKRAKKR
+447 R

>member
-1 MRKPILLL
+1 MRKTLFLLFVLGCL
-9 LLSLLTL
+9 LFVPCS
-16 TAAAQYRNTGD
+16 ASAQYRNTGN
-27 YVTIRLTPDRAD
+27 YVTIRLAPDRAD
-39 WTYACN
+39 WTYRCKS
-45 DSVRLNVQVV
+45 DVRLELQVIR
-55 QHNVAVPNITV
+55 HNVAIPNVTI
-66 GYSWGFEQRPALRKD
+66 GYTWGYEQRPALTKD
-81 SLRIGETGMADIA
+81 SLRIDKTGKTT
-94 LKGADVPG
+94 LTLHGADVPG
-102 FMTFTANVRIGG
+102 FMTFTANVRIDGEQ
-114 DSYTN
+114 YTN
-119 YINLAFDPLHIKPT
+119 YINLAFDPLRIQPT

-138 DFMDWWQSELR
+138 DFMSWWQAELK
-149 KAEAVPLEPV
+149 KAEQVPLMPV

-164 EMSNGRADVYMVHF
+164 GMSNGKADVYMVHF

-196 PGRHAAVVEYPGA
+196 PDKHAAVVEYPGA

-231 GIHGIPLDMPA
+231 GIHGIPLDMEA

-269 RRVYL
+269 RRVFL

-307 VVGALKPE
+307 VVAALKPE
-315 VVCVSAA
+315 VRCVSAA
-322 YPAMCENAAS
+322 YPAMCETAGS
-332 LFGRAEGWPRL
+332 RYERAEGWPRL
-343 FVWRKGTDTPAIRE
+343 FVWRKGTDTPQIRD
-357 VVKYFDAVNFA
+357 VVRYFDAVNFA
-368 RFVKQDIQFFQGYND
+368 RFVTQDIQFIQGYND
-383 HVCMPTTTFSAYNVL
+383 HVCMPTTTFSAYNVIPK
-398 GSEVSQEAGKKILIT
+398 GRKILLT

-424 QHAERRRWM
+424 QHAARRQWM
-433 CEHLKAQKTVFIPE
+433 CRML
-447 NPQKRAKKR
+447 R

>member
-1 MRKPILLL
+1 MKKTILFL

-16 TAAAQYRNTGD
+16 TAAAQFRNTGN
-27 YVTIRLTPDRAD
+27 YVTIRLTPDRSD
-39 WTYACN
+39 WTYTCK
-45 DSVRLNVQVV
+45 SRVRLDVEVV
-55 QHNVAVPNITV
+55 QHNVAVPEVTV
-66 GYSWGFEQRPALRKD
+66 GYSWGPEQRPAVKQD
-81 SLRIGETGMADIA
+81 SLRMGKSGKATVTLSGSQ
-94 LKGADVPG
+94 VPG
-102 FMTFTANVRIGG
+102 FMTFTAKVKVDGET
-114 DSYTN
+114 YTN
-119 YINLAFDPLHIKPT
+119 YINLAFDPLRIKPT

-138 DFMDWWQSELR
+138 DFMSWWQAELK
-149 KAEAVPLEPV
+149 KAEQVPLLPV

-164 EMSNGRADVYMVHF
+164 GMSNGKADVYMVHF

-196 PGRHAAVVEYPGA
+196 PGKHAAVVEYPGA

-231 GIHGIPLDMPA
+231 GIHGIPLDMEA

-307 VVGALKPE
+307 VVAALKPE
-315 VVCVSAA
+315 VRCVSAA
-322 YPAMCENAAS
+322 YPAMCETAGS
-332 LFGRAEGWPRL
+332 RYERAEGWPRL
-343 FVWRKGTDTPAIRE
+343 FVWRKGTDTPQIRD
-357 VVKYFDAVNFA
+357 VVRYFDAVNFA
-368 RFVKQDIQFFQGYND
+368 RFVTQDIQFIQGYND
-383 HVCMPTTTFSAYNVL
+383 HVCMPTTTFSAYNVIPK
-398 GSEVSQEAGKKILIT
+398 GRKILLT

-424 QHAERRRWM
+424 QHAARRQWM
-433 CEHLKAQKTVFIPE
+433 CRML
-447 NPQKRAKKR
+447 R

>member
-1 MRKPILLL
+1 MRKTLFLLFVLGCL
-9 LLSLLTL
+9 LFVPCS
-16 TAAAQYRNTGD
+16 ASAQYRNTGN

-39 WTYACN
+39 WTYRCKS
-45 DSVRLNVQVV
+45 DVRLELQVIR
-55 QHNVAVPNITV
+55 HNVAIPNVTV
-66 GYSWGFEQRPALRKD
+66 GYTWGYEQRPALTKD
-81 SLRIGETGMADIA
+81 SLRIDKTGKTT
-94 LKGADVPG
+94 LTLHGADVPG
-102 FMTFTANVRIGG
+102 FMTFTANVRIDGEQ
-114 DSYTN
+114 YTN
-119 YINLAFDPLHIKPT
+119 YINLAFDPLRIQPT

-138 DFMDWWQSELR
+138 DFMSWWQAELK
-149 KAEAVPLEPV
+149 KAKQVPLLPV

-164 EMSNGRADVYMVHF
+164 GMSNGKADVYMVHF

-196 PGRHAAVVEYPGA
+196 PGKHAAVVEYPGA

-231 GIHGIPLDMPA
+231 GIHGIPLDMEA

-269 RRVYL
+269 RRVFL

-307 VVGALKPE
+307 VVAALNPE
-315 VVCVSAA
+315 VRCVSAA
-322 YPAMCENAAS
+322 YPAMCETAGS
-332 LFGRAEGWPRL
+332 RYERAEGWPRL
-343 FVWRKGTDTPAIRE
+343 FVWRKGTDTPQIRD
-357 VVKYFDAVNFA
+357 VVRYFDAVNFA
-368 RFVKQDIQFFQGYND
+368 RFVTQDIQFIQGYND
-383 HVCMPTTTFSAYNVL
+383 HVCMPTTTFSAYNVIPK
-398 GSEVSQEAGKKILIT
+398 GRKILLT

-424 QHAERRRWM
+424 QHAARRQWM
-433 CEHLKAQKTVFIPE
+433 CRML
-447 NPQKRAKKR
+447 R

>member
-1 MRKPILLL
+1 MRKTLFLLFVLGCL
-9 LLSLLTL
+9 LFVPCS
-16 TAAAQYRNTGD
+16 ASAQYRNTGN

-39 WTYACN
+39 WTYRCKS
-45 DSVRLNVQVV
+45 DVRLELQVIR
-55 QHNVAVPNITV
+55 HNVAIPHVTV
-66 GYSWGFEQRPALRKD
+66 GYTWGYEQRPALTKD
-81 SLRIGETGMADIA
+81 SLRIDKTGKTT
-94 LKGADVPG
+94 LTLRGADVPG
-102 FMTFTANVRIGG
+102 FMTFTANVRIDGEQ
-114 DSYTN
+114 YTN
-119 YINLAFDPLHIKPT
+119 YINLAFDPLRIQPT

-138 DFMDWWQSELR
+138 DFMSWWQAELK
-149 KAEAVPLEPV
+149 KAEQVPLLPV

-164 EMSNGRADVYMVHF
+164 GMSNGKADVYMVHF

-231 GIHGIPLDMPA
+231 GIHGIPLDMEA

-269 RRVYL
+269 RRVFL

-307 VVGALKPE
+307 VVAALKPE
-315 VVCVSAA
+315 VRCVSAA
-322 YPAMCENAAS
+322 YPAMCETAGS
-332 LFGRAEGWPRL
+332 RYERAEGWPRL
-343 FVWRKGTDTPAIRE
+343 FVWRKGTDTPQIRD
-357 VVKYFDAVNFA
+357 VVRYFDAVNFA
-368 RFVKQDIQFFQGYND
+368 RFVTQDIQFIQGYND
-383 HVCMPTTTFSAYNVL
+383 HVCMPTTTFSAYNVIPK
-398 GSEVSQEAGKKILIT
+398 GRKILLT

-424 QHAERRRWM
+424 QHAARRQWM
-433 CEHLKAQKTVFIPE
+433 CRML
-447 NPQKRAKKR
+447 R

>member
-1 MRKPILLL
+1 MKRTIHTLLL
-9 LLSLLTL
+9 CLLTL
-16 TAAAQYRNTGD
+16 AATAQYRNTGN
-27 YVTIRLTPDRAD
+27 YVTIRLTPDHAN
-39 WTYACN
+39 WTYACKEKVHL
-45 DSVRLNVQVV
+45 DLQVV
-55 QHNVAVPNITV
+55 QHNVAVPNVTV
-66 GYSWGFEQRPALRKD
+66 TYSWGYEQRPALKKD
-81 SLRIGETGMADIA
+81 SIRIGGSSSTSVS
-94 LKGADVPG
+94 LKGADKPG
-102 FMTFTANVRIGG
+102 FMTFTATVQVEGE
-114 DSYTN
+114 SYTN
-119 YINLAFDPLHIKPT
+119 YINLAFEPT

-138 DFMDWWQSELR
+138 DFLSWWQSELE
-149 KAEAVPLEPV
+149 KAEKVPLLPV

-164 EMSNGRADVYMVHF
+164 EMSNGKADVYMVHF

-196 PGRHAAVVEYPGA
+196 PGKHAAVVEYPGA

-315 VVCVSAA
+315 VRCVSAA
-322 YPAMCENAAS
+322 YPAMCETAGS
-332 LFGRAEGWPRL
+332 RYERAEGWPRL
-343 FVWRKGTDTPAIRE
+343 FVWRKGTDTPQIRD
-357 VVKYFDAVNFA
+357 VVRYFDAVNFA
-368 RFVKQDIQFFQGYND
+368 RFVRQDIQFIQGYND

-398 GSEVSQEAGKKILIT
+398 PLPETTSDAPAASPHKTLLT

-424 QHAERRRWM
+424 QHAARRTWM
-433 CEHLKAQKTVFIPE
+433 CKRLK
-447 NPQKRAKKR
+447 

>member
-1 MRKPILLL
+1 MKRTRNILLL
-9 LLSLLTL
+9 LLICLG
-16 TAAAQYRNTGD
+16 AHAQYRNTGN

-39 WTYACN
+39 WTYRCN
-45 DSVRLNVQVV
+45 DSVSLQLQVV
-55 QHNVAVPNITV
+55 QHNVAVPQVTV
-66 GYSWGFEQRPALRKD
+66 SYTWGYEQRPALVSD
-81 SLRIGETGMADIA
+81 SLRIGE
-94 LKGADVPG
+94 KGVASLRLAGAQVPG
-102 FMTFTANVRIGG
+102 FMTLTANAVVDGQK
-114 DSYTN
+114 YTN
-119 YINLAFDPLHIKPT
+119 YINLGFEPLQIEPT

-138 DFMDWWQSELR
+138 DFLSWWQSELR
-149 KAEAVPLEPV
+149 KAEQVPLQPV

-164 EMSNGRADVYMVHF
+164 EMSNGKADVYMVHF

-186 IYGML
+186 IYGLL

-196 PGRHAAVVEYPGA
+196 PGRHAAVIEYPGA
-209 GIHKFQSGNMAWADS
+209 GIHKFQSGQMAWADS

-242 EVYQNLTNGGMA
+242 EVYQNLTNGGLA

-307 VVGALKPE
+307 VVAALKPE
-315 VVCVSAA
+315 VRCVSAA
-322 YPAMCENAAS
+322 YPAMSENAAS
-332 LFGRAEGWPRL
+332 LYGRAEGWPRL
-343 FVWRKGTDTPAIRE
+343 FIWRKGTDTPVIRE

-368 RFVKQDIQFFQGYND
+368 RFVRQPILFIQGYND
-383 HVCMPTTTFSAYNVL
+383 HVCMPTTTFSVYNSL
-398 GSEVSQEAGKKILIT
+398 NCPKTLLT

-424 QHAERRRWM
+424 QHTARRTWLCNQLR
-433 CEHLKAQKTVFIPE
+433 
-447 NPQKRAKKR
+447 

>member
-1 MRKPILLL
+1 MRKTLFLLFVL
-9 LLSLLTL
+9 GCMLFVPCS
-16 TAAAQYRNTGD
+16 ASAQYRNTGN

-39 WTYACN
+39 WTYRCKS
-45 DSVRLNVQVV
+45 DVRLELQVIR
-55 QHNVAVPNITV
+55 HNVAIPNVTV
-66 GYSWGFEQRPALRKD
+66 GYTWGYEQRPALTKD
-81 SLRIGETGMADIA
+81 SLRIDKTGKTT
-94 LKGADVPG
+94 LTLRGADVPG
-102 FMTFTANVRIGG
+102 FMTFTANVRIDGEQ
-114 DSYTN
+114 YTN
-119 YINLAFDPLHIKPT
+119 YINLAFDPLRIQPT

-138 DFMDWWQSELR
+138 DFMSWWQAELK
-149 KAEAVPLEPV
+149 KAEQVPLMPV

-164 EMSNGRADVYMVHF
+164 GMSNGKADVYMVHF

-231 GIHGIPLDMPA
+231 GIHGIPLDMEA

-269 RRVYL
+269 RRVFL
-274 GAAKAVDFLK
+274 GAVKAVDFLK

-307 VVGALKPE
+307 VVAALKPE
-315 VVCVSAA
+315 VRCVSAA
-322 YPAMCENAAS
+322 YPAMCETAGS
-332 LFGRAEGWPRL
+332 RYERAEGWPRL
-343 FVWRKGTDTPAIRE
+343 FVWRKGTDTPQIRD
-357 VVKYFDAVNFA
+357 VVRYFDAVNFA
-368 RFVKQDIQFFQGYND
+368 RFVTQDIQFIQGFND
-383 HVCMPTTTFSAYNVL
+383 HVCMPTTTFSAYNVIPK
-398 GSEVSQEAGKKILIT
+398 GRKILLT

-424 QHAERRRWM
+424 QHAARRQWM
-433 CEHLKAQKTVFIPE
+433 CRML
-447 NPQKRAKKR
+447 R